1 MAEDVKPTR
10 KNLMAIEDRI
20 ELSERGHDTLE
31 QKRDG
36 LIMEFMDILDQAQDV
51 RANLNQDYERAQN
64 KINMARAM
72 EGDVAVRGAASA
84 LKEYP
89 EITTQSKNIMGVVVP
104 QIESSRVKK
113 SLDQR
118 GYGLLGSS
126 ARIDEAADAYEEL
139 LESIILAAEVET
151 AMKKMLE
158 EIETTKRRVNALEF
172 KLLPELYENQE
183 YIEQKLEEQEREEI
197 FRLKKIKAKKE
208 EEEKEEAPEEEA
220 EEERPKS
227 PVALMGSSPYSL
239 EDDLQRVA
247 DYAPEGGGDVVRP
260 LSGRPPAA
268 SPRNEPGAG
277 DCRSDCTR
285 PRHRRATVRRGRSRA
300 RFPTPTARGPAGAAR
315 RTARLARDAP
325 RGVTATGASRARGRR
340 PAAGTGP
347 PRRQLRR
354 GGPRRPRSPPSATRR
369 CCERTG
375 RPFHPRSRDGS
386 NVARFG
392 GVRGGSHRQ
401 RVLRAEEE
409 ALRRRWSTGG
419 CRRCHRTRRRAVRL
433 SRSRW

>member
-51 RANLNQDYERAQN
+51 RAELNDDYERAQE

-72 EGDVAVRGAASA
+72 EGDVAVRGAAAA
-84 LKEYP
+84 LKEHP

-151 AMKKMLE
+151 AMKKLLE

-172 KLLPELYENQE
+172 KLLPELHENKE

-208 EEEKEEAPEEEA
+208 EEERQERAAEA
-220 EEERPKS
+220 E
-227 PVALMGSSPYSL
+227 
-239 EDDLQRVA
+239 
-247 DYAPEGGGDVVRP
+247 
-260 LSGRPPAA
+260 AA
-268 SPRNEPGAG
+268 AAESEAE
-277 DCRSDCTR
+277 SDSET
-285 PRHRRATVRRGRSRA
+285 
-300 RFPTPTARGPAGAAR
+300 
-315 RTARLARDAP
+315 
-325 RGVTATGASRARGRR
+325 VTA
-340 PAAGTGP
+340 
-347 PRRQLRR
+347 
-354 GGPRRPRSPPSATRR
+354 
-369 CCERTG
+369 
-375 RPFHPRSRDGS
+375 DD
-386 NVARFG
+386 
-392 GVRGGSHRQ
+392 
-401 RVLRAEEE
+401 
-409 ALRRRWSTGG
+409 
-419 CRRCHRTRRRAVRL
+419 
-433 SRSRW
+433 